1 MFLQKPLVLIKL
13 RKVKMV
19 LGGALPLCARATFLA
34 ALLLGSAIAA
44 DVPVVTPDILLKQLK
59 SPKPLLLVD
68 IGERLSFDKMHIG
81 KALFIPAHE
90 LVKQTFP
97 SDLDIVLYDSRLG
110 TRATRNAA
118 ATLIAAGNN
127 KVAILKNG
135 LSSWLKAGLPLQG
148 IPGLDEGLDDAAIPL
163 DVLANAI
170 QDQDE
175 FQLLDIRD
183 AVSYA
188 QGTITN
194 AVHLVSPNVVS
205 PNVDQTWSNWDK
217 NKWVVVLDDGRGG
230 ARGIVRQLRAA
241 GFRLS
246 VYLKG
251 GYPAWLSSTAA
262 GK

>member
-1 MFLQKPLVLIKL
+1 M
-13 RKVKMV
+13 
-19 LGGALPLCARATFLA
+19 
-34 ALLLGSAIAA
+34 
-44 DVPVVTPDILLKQLK
+44 PDILQKQLT
-59 SPKPLLLVD
+59 SPKPLLLID
-68 IGERLSFDKMHIG
+68 IGERPGFDKMHID
-81 KALFIPAHE
+81 KARLIPAHE

-97 SDLDIVLYDSRLG
+97 PELDIVLYDSRLG

-118 ATLIAAGNN
+118 AALIAAGNN

-148 IPGLDEGLDDAAIPL
+148 GIPGLDEGLGDTAIPL

-194 AVHLVSPNVVS
+194 AVHVVSPDVVS
-205 PNVDQTWSNWDK
+205 PNVGQAWSNWDK
-217 NKWVVVLDDGRGG
+217 NKWVVVLDDGRGA
-230 ARGIVRQLRAA
+230 ARETVRQLRAA

-246 VYLKG
+246 AYLKG
-251 GYPAWLSSTAA
+251 GYPAWMSTKAA
-262 GK
+262 SK